1 MKSWLRWAGY
11 SETTLHFLDTS
22 LTGSVA
28 AMSSQAQAQAPPS
41 VASRTIQHPLQD
53 LSLQETL
60 RVMDVAREMR
70 ENRQSAEEMFRRDDL
85 RSNLRDKLV
94 RTARMSGDDVTES
107 EIDAA
112 IGQYM
117 ERLHTF
123 QPAPAGM
130 GKLMAHLWVWRA
142 RVAAGL
148 AAAATV
154 AGAFWFLLG

>member
-1 MKSWLRWAGY
+1 MQ
-11 SETTLHFLDTS
+11 T
-22 LTGSVA
+22 
-28 AMSSQAQAQAPPS
+28 
-41 VASRTIQHPLQD
+41 ASRDIQHPLQD

-85 RSNLRDKLV
+85 RANLRDKLV
-94 RTARMSGDDVTES
+94 RTARMSGDDVTEA

-123 QPAPAGM
+123 QPAAPGM
-130 GKLMAHLWVWRA
+130 SNFMAHVWVWRG
-142 RVAAGL
+142 RVATGL
-148 AAAATV
+148 AAAAVV